1 MKISGLL
8 DGVGMNRAGR
18 ETSEE
23 EEGGGGGGAWIYT
36 EFERKAVEGEGVC
49 VCVVRVEV

>member
-23 EEGGGGGGAWIYT
+23 EGGGGGGAWIYT
-36 EFERKAVEGEGVC
+36 EFERKAVEG
-49 VCVVRVEV
+49 